1 MPLAYFITFT
11 TYGVWL
17 HGRDLGS
24 VDKQHNE
31 PGMPH
36 LPADPS
42 REVTMQV
49 NMREQP
55 YLLDDARRTV
65 VLETIQE
72 VTRHRGWRPLACH
85 VRTTHVH
92 VVVTA
97 DAKPEKVMS
106 DLKAYASRRL
116 KERLR
121 EPADCKRW
129 TQHGST
135 RYLWRDEQ
143 VAGAVEYTLNGQG
156 IPLACFDGRTNEEKG
171 FANASGSDLAA
182 PSEPE
187 AKSTHGY
194 SHLQLAARI
203 G

>member
-1 MPLAYFITFT
+1 
-11 TYGVWL
+11 
-17 HGRDLGS
+17 LGS

-72 VTRHRGWRPLACH
+72 VTRHRDCGPLACH

-116 KERLR
+116 KERL
-121 EPADCKRW
+121 
-129 TQHGST
+129 
-135 RYLWRDEQ
+135 
-143 VAGAVEYTLNGQG
+143 
-156 IPLACFDGRTNEEKG
+156 
-171 FANASGSDLAA
+171 
-182 PSEPE
+182 
-187 AKSTHGY
+187 
-194 SHLQLAARI
+194 
-203 G
+203 